1 MEGMEAMEQV
11 SLTTLGSEL
20 LAEARGHSSGRAS
33 RTLHGGRDHAL
44 RQLVL
49 ALAADRSLSDH
60 ESPREATL
68 QVLSGHVRLT
78 TSDGDW
84 DGHGGDFVVIPPVRH
99 GLTAVTESVVL
110 LSTDVTP
117 VR

>member
-1 MEGMEAMEQV
+1 MEQF
-11 SLTTLGSEL
+11 SLTDLSAEL
-20 LAEARGHSSGRAS
+20 MAEAGAHSSGRSS

-44 RQLVL
+44 RQLLL

-68 QVLSGHVRLT
+68 QVVSGHVRLT

-84 DGHGGDFVVIPPVRH
+84 EGHGGDFVVIPPIRH
-99 GLTAVTESVVL
+99 GLTAVVDSVVL

-117 VR
+117 VP

>member
-1 MEGMEAMEQV
+1 MRSMDHV
-11 SLTTLGSEL
+11 SLTDLGSEL
-20 LAEARGHSSGRAS
+20 LAEAAAHSSGRAS

-44 RQLVL
+44 RQLVM

-68 QVLSGHVRLT
+68 QVLSGRVRLT
-78 TSDGDW
+78 TGDGDW
-84 DGHGGDFVVIPPVRH
+84 EGADGDFVVIPPVRH
-99 GLTAVTESVVL
+99 GLTALTDAVVL

-117 VR
+117 VH

>member
-1 MEGMEAMEQV
+1 MEHV
-11 SLTTLGSEL
+11 SLTDLGSEL
-20 LAEARGHSSGRAS
+20 LAEAGTHNSGRAS

-44 RQLVL
+44 RQTLL
-49 ALAADRSLSDH
+49 GLTADRSLSDH

-68 QVLSGHVRLT
+68 QVVSGHVRLT

-84 DGHGGDFVVIPPVRH
+84 EGKDGDFVVIPPIRH
-99 GLTAVTESVVL
+99 GLTAMTDAVVL

-117 VR
+117 VH

>member
-1 MEGMEAMEQV
+1 MEQL
-11 SLTTLGSEL
+11 SLTDLSAEL

-33 RTLHGGRDHAL
+33 RTLHGGRDHSL
-44 RQLVL
+44 RQLLL

-78 TSDGDW
+78 TGDGDW
-84 DGHGGDFVVIPPVRH
+84 EGRDGDFVVIPPVRH
-99 GLTAVTESVVL
+99 GLDAVTDSVVL

-117 VR
+117 VH

>member
-1 MEGMEAMEQV
+1 MEHV
-11 SLTTLGSEL
+11 SLTEVSTEL
-20 LAEARGHSSGRAS
+20 LAEARSNSSGRAP

-68 QVLSGHVRLT
+68 QV
-78 TSDGDW
+78 SDGDW
-84 DGHGGDFVVIPPVRH
+84 EGHDGDFVIIPPVRH
-99 GLTAVTESVVL
+99 GLTAVTDSVVL
-110 LSTDVTP
+110 LSTDVRP
-117 VR
+117 VT